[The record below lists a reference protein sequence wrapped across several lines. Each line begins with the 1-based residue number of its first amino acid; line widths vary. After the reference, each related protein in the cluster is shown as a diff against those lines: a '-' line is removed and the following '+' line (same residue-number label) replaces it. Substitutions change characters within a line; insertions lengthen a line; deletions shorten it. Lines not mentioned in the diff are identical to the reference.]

1 MDKSYMEIDLDT
13 LLGKLNFYKKR
24 LLMNIGIPVFYCLI
38 IGYLF

>member
-13 LLGKLNFYKKR
+13 LLGKLNFYKKG